1 MGQIM
6 KIERKF
12 TRSDKASGNDA
23 YASLEFTKTSSE
35 IRNPDGT
42 IVFKLDEVEV
52 PASWSQVASDVLAQK
67 YFRKAGVP
75 AALRRV
81 EEKGVP
87 EFLWPSVPDEEA
99 LAKLP
104 EDQRFTGETSAKQ
117 VFDRL
122 AGAWTYWGWKG
133 GNFSTETD
141 ARAYFDEMR
150 YMLAAQMAAP
160 NSPQWFNTGLH
171 WAYGIDGPGQGHFY
185 VDYASGK
192 LTKSTSAYEHPQP
205 HACFIQS
212 VGDDLVGDGGIM
224 DLWVREARLFKYG
237 SGTGTNFS
245 SLRGS
250 NEKLAGGGKSSG
262 LMSFLKIGDR
272 AAGAIKSGGTTRRAA
287 KMVICDMDHP
297 DIEEFIGW
305 KVKEEQKVAALVA
318 GSKMHE
324 QQLNLLFGAIRDWDG
339 AENDAFDPKVNTS
352 LKAAIRTAKKNAIPE
367 TYVNR
372 VLQYARQGYASI
384 EFPTY
389 DTDWDS
395 EAYLTVSGQNS
406 NNSVR
411 VTDAFLKA
419 VKDDADWA
427 LLKRTDGEVAKTVKA
442 ADLWEQ
448 IGHAAWAC
456 ADPGIQYHDTIN
468 AWHTCPQD
476 GAIRGSNPCSEY
488 MFLDDTACN
497 LASMNLLMFY
507 KDGKFSAEDYMHATR
522 LWTLTLEISVL
533 MAQFPSREIAQLS
546 YRFRTLGLGYA
557 NIGGLLMNMGLS
569 YDSDQGRAMCGALT
583 ALMTGVSYAT
593 SAEIARERGAFP
605 GYDKNAK
612 DMLRVMRN
620 HRHAAYGDVEG
631 YEGLEILPVP
641 LDGKNCPDQDIVTL
655 AKASWDEVLRLGEK
669 HGFRNAQVSVIAPTG
684 TIGLVMDCD
693 TTGIEPD
700 FALVKFKKLAGGG
713 YFKIINRSVPSAL
726 EKLGYKS
733 NEVEEIIAYAV
744 GHGTL
749 GNAPGI
755 NHTSLIGQGF
765 GAAEIEKIEAA
776 LPSAF
781 DIRFVFNQWTLGED
795 FCHGTLGI
803 PLAELNDP
811 SFDLLRHLGFS
822 RQQIEAT
829 NNHVC
834 GTMTLEGAPYLKD
847 EHLSVF
853 DCANAC
859 GKIGKRYLSVNSHIH
874 MMAAAQSFISGAISK
889 TVNMPNDATI
899 EECKAAYELSWKLGV
914 KANALY
920 RDGSKLSQP
929 LSSALIEDDED
940 LEELLISDAPMG
952 EKATVLAEKIVEKV
966 IVKEITRTERAKLP
980 GRRKG
985 YTQKAVVGGHKV
997 YLRTGEYEDGKI
1009 GEIFIDMHKEGAGFR
1024 AMMNNFAIAVSVGL
1038 QYGVPLDEFVE
1049 AFTFTRFE
1057 PAGMVQGND
1066 SIKNAT
1072 SILDY
1077 IFRELAVSYLDRT
1090 DLAHVKPEGESFDAM
1105 GRGDEEGKPN
1115 FSEVSGKAANKSLDM
1130 IRQVSS
1136 SGYLRKR
1143 LPQELVLLQGGMGNV
1158 FGVETNTDPVGE
1170 LATLVPETGASAAVQ
1185 PMDAR
1190 AKAKMQGY
1198 EGDACGECGNYT
1210 LVRNGTCMKCNTCGG
1225 TSGCS

>member
-1 MGQIM
+1 M

-12 TRSDKASGNDA
+12 TRENADA
-23 YASLEFTKTSSE
+23 YESLEFRRVSSE

-42 IVFKLDEVEV
+42 VVFSLDDVEV
-52 PASWSQVASDVLAQK
+52 PTGWSQVASDVLAQK
-67 YFRKAGVP
+67 YFRKAGIA
-75 AALRRV
+75 AALKKV
-81 EEKGVP
+81 AEKGVP
-87 EFLWPSVPDEEA
+87 EFLWRSVPDEKA
-99 LAKLP
+99 LEKLP
-104 EDQRFTGETSAKQ
+104 EDQRFGGETSSKQ

-133 GNFSTETD
+133 GNFSSESD
-141 ARAYFDEMR
+141 ARSYFDEMR

-171 WAYGIDGPGQGHFY
+171 WAYGIDGPGQGHYY
-185 VDYASGK
+185 VDYQSGK
-192 LTKSTSAYEHPQP
+192 LKRSKSAYEHPQP

-212 VGDDLVGDGGIM
+212 VKDDLVGDGGIM

-245 SLRGS
+245 SLRGDG
-250 NEKLAGGGKSSG
+250 EKLSGGGKSSG
-262 LMSFLKIGDR
+262 LMGFLRIGDR

-297 DIEEFIGW
+297 DIEEFINW
-305 KVKEEQKVAALVA
+305 KVREEQKVASLVA

-324 QQLNLLFGAIRDWDG
+324 MQLNLLFGAIREWDG
-339 AENDAFDPKVNTS
+339 AEKDAFDPKVNTA
-352 LKAAIRTAKKNAIPE
+352 LKTAIRTAKKSAIPE
-367 TYVNR
+367 TYINR
-372 VLQYARQGYASI
+372 VLQYAAQGYTAI

-395 EAYLTVSGQNS
+395 EAYMTVAGQNS

-411 VTDAFLKA
+411 VTDAFLRA
-419 VKDDADWA
+419 VKDDADWE
-427 LLKRTDGEVAKTVKA
+427 LLRRTDGKVAKTVKA
-442 ADLWEQ
+442 RDLWDDV
-448 IGHAAWAC
+448 GHAAWAC
-456 ADPGIQYHDTIN
+456 ADPGIQFHDTVN
-468 AWHTCPQD
+468 AWHTCPED
-476 GAIRGSNPCSEY
+476 GEIRGSNPCSEY

-497 LASMNLLMFY
+497 LASMNLLTFHQ
-507 KDGKFSAEDYMHATR
+507 GGEFAAEEYMHATR

-533 MAQFPSREIAQLS
+533 MAQFPSKEIAQRS
-546 YRFRTLGLGYA
+546 YEFRTLGLGYA
-557 NIGGLLMNMGLS
+557 NIGGLLMNMGLG

-583 ALMTGVSYAT
+583 ALMTGVAYST

-605 GYDKNAK
+605 GYAKNAEP
-612 DMLRVMRN
+612 MLKVIRN
-620 HRHAAYGDVEG
+620 HRRAAYGATDG
-631 YEGLEILPVP
+631 YEGLAVKPVP
-641 LDGKNCPDQDIVTL
+641 LDHANCPDQEIVRL
-655 AKASWDEVLRLGEK
+655 ARASWDEALELGEK
-669 HGFRNAQVSVIAPTG
+669 HGYRNAQVSVIAPTG

-713 YFKIINRSVPSAL
+713 YFKIINRSVPAAL
-726 EKLGYKS
+726 EKLGYGS
-733 NEVEEIIAYAV
+733 AQIEEIIAYAV

-755 NHTSLIGQGF
+755 NHTALVGQGF
-765 GAAEIEKIEAA
+765 GKAEIEKIEAA

-781 DIRFVFNQWTLGED
+781 DIRFVFNQWTLGVD

-803 PLAELNDP
+803 PMSELNDP
-811 SFDLLRHLGFS
+811 GFDLLRHLGYS
-822 RQQIEAT
+822 RAEIEAT

-834 GTMTLEGAPYLKD
+834 GTMTLEGAPYLKP

-853 DCANAC
+853 DCANPC
-859 GKIGKRYLSVNSHIH
+859 GKIGKRFLGVNSHIY

-889 TVNMPNDATI
+889 TINMQNDASI
-899 EECKAAYELSWKLGV
+899 EDCKAAYELSWSLGI

-929 LSSALIEDDED
+929 LSSALIEDDEELED
-940 LEELLISDAPMG
+940 LLTSNAPVG
-952 EKATVLAEKIVEKV
+952 EKAAVMAEKIVEK
-966 IVKEITRTERAKLP
+966 IVYKEIIRSQRQKLP
-980 GRRKG
+980 ERRKG
-985 YTQKAVVGGHKV
+985 YTQKAIVGGHKV
-997 YLRTGEYEDGKI
+997 YLRTGEYQDGKI

-1066 SIKNAT
+1066 SVKNAT

-1077 IFRELAVSYLDRT
+1077 IFRELAISYLDRT
-1090 DLAHVKPEGESFDAM
+1090 DLAHVKPEGESFDDL

-1115 FSEVSGKAANKSLDM
+1115 FSEVSKKAANNSLDM
-1130 IRQVSS
+1130 IRKVSS

-1143 LPQELVLLQGGMGNV
+1143 LPQELVVLQGGMDNV
-1158 FGVETNTDPVGE
+1158 FSPVDA
-1170 LATLVPETGASAAVQ
+1170 LATLVPETMGGSTTAAASALA
-1185 PMDAR
+1185 MDPR
-1190 AKAKMQGY
+1190 TKAKMQGY
-1198 EGDACGECGNYT
+1198 EGDSCSDCGNYT
-1210 LVRNGTCMKCNTCGG
+1210 LVRNGTCMKCNTCGA